1 MHIQLPPKLFKHLIV
16 LFVLGTI
23 LNGCA
28 VIRPDLTLD
37 EAPATKDAVFS
48 HDRFDAMLARAVDNQ
63 GRVDY
68 TLLRENAADLDA
80 YLLRVAAYSPDSHPA
95 MFPTQNHKLAYW
107 LNAYNAYVI
116 KAVLVHYP
124 IKSVLDVNPPALL
137 FFLPDTFGFF
147 IFQRFEFGG
156 ETTNLY
162 YLGNDVVRERFQDPR
177 VHFALNCA
185 SISCP
190 HLPRY
195 AFTGDRL
202 DDQLNAETLEFLT
215 DDRNV
220 RIDHENKTIWLS
232 SIFKWYASDFEDPA
246 GQAQKSKDSPLVAY
260 LLNHLPP
267 GKADDLKAVANQ
279 YAIKFIP
286 YDWGLNDRA

>member
-1 MHIQLPPKLFKHLIV
+1 M
-16 LFVLGTI
+16 
-23 LNGCA
+23 
-28 VIRPDLTLD
+28 
-37 EAPATKDAVFS
+37 
-48 HDRFDAMLARAVDNQ
+48 
-63 GRVDY
+63 
-68 TLLRENAADLDA
+68 
-80 YLLRVAAYSPDSHPA
+80 AAYSPDSHPA

-124 IKSVLDVNPPALL
+124 IKSVLDVRPPALL

-232 SIFKWYASDFEDPA
+232 SIFKWYASDFEDPS
-246 GQAQKSKDSPLVAY
+246 GQAQKSEDSPLVGY

-267 GKADDLKAVANQ
+267 GKAEDLKAVADQ

-286 YDWGLNDRA
+286 YDWGLNDWT